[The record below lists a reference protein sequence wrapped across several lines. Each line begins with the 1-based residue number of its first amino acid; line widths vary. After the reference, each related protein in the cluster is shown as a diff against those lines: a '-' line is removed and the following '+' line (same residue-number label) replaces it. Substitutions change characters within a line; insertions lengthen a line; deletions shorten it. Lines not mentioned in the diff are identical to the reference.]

1 VSENDRRLPR
11 ADADSRTL
19 AVGFEE
25 TAREL
30 SPIPVSV
37 IFRRRIQDKV
47 RSQDA
52 PDKGCVGMFR
62 RCHSMARRKTNKL
75 GRAIPKDLLQNQRDK
90 SITDLSARPKPPTAS
105 KVAQPAVTMVTIDE
119 AHAGQRIDNFLLGHL
134 KGVPKSHVYRIL
146 RSGEV
151 RVNKGRIDQTYR
163 LADGDIVRVPP
174 VRVAETAAN
183 LADKQSANRVGQ
195 IQPKSSQSARQSL
208 RFIFEDEALLAI
220 DKPAGMA
227 VHGGSGISM
236 GVIETLREMRPEA
249 KFLELVHRLDRETS
263 GVLLIAK
270 KRAALVAMHAM
281 LRGDISGAAGKIEK
295 HYFALV
301 QGDWKDAKKHVRIK
315 LAKYVTAAGE
325 RRVAVD
331 EDDGQ
336 EAYTVF
342 TRQSSHGAT
351 GQLATLL
358 DCDIRTGRTHQIRV
372 HLASLGFPILGDD
385 KYGDFALNKKIAA
398 AKNGG
403 LKRMFLHARSIAFA
417 HPVSGEKL
425 KIEAPLPNELAKFVR
440 YLDTQTGAE
449 E

>member
-1 VSENDRRLPR
+1 
-11 ADADSRTL
+11 
-19 AVGFEE
+19 
-25 TAREL
+25 
-30 SPIPVSV
+30 
-37 IFRRRIQDKV
+37 
-47 RSQDA
+47 
-52 PDKGCVGMFR
+52 M
-62 RCHSMARRKTNKL
+62 
-75 GRAIPKDLLQNQRDK
+75 
-90 SITDLSARPKPPTAS
+90 SARPKPRLPDTP
-105 KVAQPAVTMVTIDE
+105 AQPAVTMVTIDE
-119 AHAGQRIDNFLLGHL
+119 AHAGQRIDNFLIGHL

-174 VRVAETAAN
+174 VRVAEATDRKSSEN
-183 LADKQSANRVGQ
+183 TNKDGQ
-195 IQPKSSQSARQSL
+195 FQAKSSQSARQSL
-208 RFIFEDEALLAI
+208 RVVFEDDALLAI
-220 DKPAGMA
+220 DKPAGLA

-263 GVLLIAK
+263 GILLIAK

-281 LRGDISGAAGKIEK
+281 LRGDIAGAAGKIEK

-301 QGDWKDAKKHVRIK
+301 NGHWQDAKKHVRIK

-342 TRQSSHGAT
+342 TRLAVHGADVADAA
-351 GQLATLL
+351 LPRRATLL

-398 AKNGG
+398 TKNGG
-403 LKRMFLHARSIAFA
+403 LKRMFLHAHSIAFA
-417 HPVSGEKL
+417 HPISGEKIR
-425 KIEAPLPNELAKFVR
+425 IEAPLPRELAKYVQF
-440 YLDTQTGAE
+440 LDANAGTIP
-449 E
+449 